1 MDFSVIIPVYNTDP
15 SYLLASLES
24 TLSQTLPPAEV
35 LIIDDGSDNPDTK
48 QFLEGAVSASEGR
61 LRLFTQPQ
69 NGGISNALNLDPAT
83 NKG

>member
-15 SYLLASLES
+15 NYLLASLES
-24 TLSQTLPPAEV
+24 TLSQTLPPAEL
-35 LIIDDGSDNPDTK
+35 LIIDDGSDDPNTK

-61 LRLFTQPQ
+61 LRLLTQTH
-69 NGGISNALNLDPAT
+69 NAGISNTRNLDLAT